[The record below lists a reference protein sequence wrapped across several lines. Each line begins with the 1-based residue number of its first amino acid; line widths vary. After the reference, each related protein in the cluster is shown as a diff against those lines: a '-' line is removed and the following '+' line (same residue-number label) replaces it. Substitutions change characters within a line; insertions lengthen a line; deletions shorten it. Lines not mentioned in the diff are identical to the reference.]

1 MVKYQKGDITKI
13 EADVIVNAAD
23 TRLHHGGG
31 VALAIAN
38 AAGPALAEESK
49 AAGYCPFGEFAVTT
63 AGNLKVREVAH
74 IPTIDY
80 TRGAVK
86 ISYEDLALAWSR
98 VLKHCSESGYKTIA
112 TPILGGGVVGLDK
125 EKVRGI
131 LANEAEK
138 LGEITV
144 IIVEF

>member
-31 VALAIAN
+31 VALAIAR
-38 AAGPALAEESK
+38 AAGPALEEESK
-49 AAGYCPFGEFAVTT
+49 AAAYCPLGEFAVTT
-63 AGNLKVREVAH
+63 AGNLKAREVVH

-86 ISYEDLALAWSR
+86 ISYKDLALAWSR

-125 EKVRGI
+125 EKVREI
-131 LANEAEK
+131 LAAEAERHN
-138 LGEITV
+138 EITV

>member
-1 MVKYQKGDITKI
+1 MVEYQKGDITEV

-23 TRLHHGGG
+23 TMMHHGGG
-31 VALAIAN
+31 VALAIAQ
-38 AAGPALAEESK
+38 AAGPALEKESK

-63 AGNLKVREVAH
+63 AGNLKARKVVH

-98 VLKHCSESGYKTIA
+98 VLKYCSESGYKIIA

-125 EKVRGI
+125 EKVKGI
-131 LANEAEK
+131 IATEAERHSA
-138 LGEITV
+138 ITV

>member
-1 MVKYQKGDITKI
+1 MVEYQKGDITKI

-23 TRLHHGGG
+23 TMLHHGGG

-38 AAGPALAEESK
+38 AAGPALEEESK

-63 AGNLKVREVAH
+63 AGNLKAREVVH

-86 ISYEDLALAWSR
+86 ISYEELAQAWRS
-98 VLKHCSESGYKTIA
+98 VLKHCSQAGYKTVA
-112 TPILGGGVVGLDK
+112 VPILGGGVVGLDK

-138 LGEITV
+138 HVEITV